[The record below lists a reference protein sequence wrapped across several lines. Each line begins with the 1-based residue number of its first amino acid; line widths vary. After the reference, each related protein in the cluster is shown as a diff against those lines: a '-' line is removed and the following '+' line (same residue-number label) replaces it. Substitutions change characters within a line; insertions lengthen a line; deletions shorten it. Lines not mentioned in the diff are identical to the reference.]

1 MSDLSQKIDWA
12 VDKFNCNI
20 SAAVAKGKT
29 LLVAAEENIGLLFYV
44 RKIYPKGRFPAWAR
58 SKLSAEASDAVAAY
72 IAQHK
77 RKVI

>member
-12 VDKFNCNI
+12 VDKFNCNV
-20 SAAVAKGKT
+20 SEAVVKGKP

-58 SKLSAEASDAVAAY
+58 SQLSDQARDAVAEY
-72 IAQHK
+72 EQTHK
-77 RKVI
+77 RDVI